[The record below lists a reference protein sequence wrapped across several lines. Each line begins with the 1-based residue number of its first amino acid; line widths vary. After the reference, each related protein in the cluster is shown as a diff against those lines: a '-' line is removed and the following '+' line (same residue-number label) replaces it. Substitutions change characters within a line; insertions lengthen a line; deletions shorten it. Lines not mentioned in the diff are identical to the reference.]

1 MNNGKSCNAFYL
13 TIIDNPT
20 TNTWYKPSPIGIHTI
35 ESVTK
40 RLTSA
45 LNIEDRRLFIKA
57 WFLLG
62 WMRAAILMTSFK
74 RLTRSL
80 EHQPHFSPGTG
91 LDGQQLVKAVRIGKL
106 VAIAA
111 RYTPWQS
118 LCLVQVL
125 VVQRLLAQ
133 ECVPGQFYLGV
144 RSGNENNTD
153 TTGLAAHAWL
163 QCGEAIVSGAAGH
176 ELFTV
181 VSTFSW
187 GTRD

>member
-1 MNNGKSCNAFYL
+1 ML
-13 TIIDNPT
+13 
-20 TNTWYKPSPIGIHTI
+20 
-35 ESVTK
+35 K
-40 RLTSA
+40 RLRQFLA
-45 LNIEDRRLFIKA
+45 LDAQDRRLFIKA

-80 EHQPHFSPGTG
+80 DRHPQLATVAR
-91 LDGQQLVKAVRIGKL
+91 LDEQQLDRADRIGKL

-133 ECVPGQFYLGV
+133 QHIPGQFYLGV
-144 RSGNENNTD
+144 RRGSEVNAD
-153 TTGLAAHAWL
+153 PVGLSAHAWL
-163 QCGEAIVSGAAGH
+163 QCGDTIVSGAAGH
-176 ELFTV
+176 ELFTI
-181 VSTFSW
+181 VSAFSW
-187 GTRD
+187 NASN